1 MSNEKKERVMT
12 PKGFLHKTTTKAAAS
27 ASAFLAQYREWLTT
41 GEVAV
46 ATMPILTKLDQDK
59 AAALAAKQD
68 TESLATASLN
78 LIINAVHT
86 HMLMV
91 EIRKGEEAMAR
102 REAGP
107 QSTPKNWIVTVYD
120 SKGNVAT
127 RVNAKGETEELTK
140 SFDKGQ
146 EADRWA
152 DRRLVEG
159 EPDCIAV
166 VQHATIMNRHGEPL
180 SQTILRGDAMAR
192 VFGERKPGPV
202 MRKTGGTTSSLSFRP
217 KAHNDVS
224 KFSHG

>member
-1 MSNEKKERVMT
+1 MSNAKKERVMT

-41 GEVAV
+41 GEVAI

-68 TESLATASLN
+68 TESLAKASLD

-107 QSTPKNWIVTVYD
+107 QSKPKNWIATIYD
-120 SKGNVAT
+120 AKGNVAT
-127 RVNAKGETEELTK
+127 RINPKGEVEELTK
-140 SFDKGQ
+140 SFDLGQ

-166 VQHATIMNRHGEPL
+166 VQHATILNRHGEPL
-180 SQTILRGDAMAR
+180 STTILRGDAMAR
-192 VFGERKPGPV
+192 AFAATKGPV

>member
-1 MSNEKKERVMT
+1 MSTDKKERVMS

-27 ASAFLAQYREWLTT
+27 ASAFLAQYRDWLST
-41 GEVAV
+41 GEVAIV
-46 ATMPILTKLDQDK
+46 TAPILAKLDSK
-59 AAALAAKQD
+59 ELLPTPALS
-68 TESLATASLN
+68 E
-78 LIINAVHT
+78 IINAVYT
-86 HMLMV
+86 HMV
-91 EIRKGEEAMAR
+91 VSEIRKGEEAMAR

-107 QSTPKNWIVTVYD
+107 QSKPKNWIVTVYD
-120 SKGNVAT
+120 SRGNIAT
-127 RVNAKGETEELTK
+127 RINAKGENEELTK
-140 SFDKGQ
+140 SFDLGQ

-166 VQHATIMNRHGEPL
+166 VQHATILNRHGEPL

-192 VFGERKPGPV
+192 AFAASKGPV

>member
-1 MSNEKKERVMT
+1 MSNVKKERVMS

-27 ASAFLAQYREWLTT
+27 ATAFLSQYREWLST
-41 GEVAV
+41 GEVAIV
-46 ATMPILTKLDQDK
+46 TAPILAKLDSK
-59 AAALAAKQD
+59 ELMPTPALN
-68 TESLATASLN
+68 E
-78 LIINAVHT
+78 IINAVYT
-86 HMLMV
+86 HMV
-91 EIRKGEEAMAR
+91 VSEIRKGEEAMAR

-107 QSTPKNWIVTVYD
+107 QSTPKNWIVTVFD
-120 SKGNVAT
+120 KNGKVAT
-127 RVNAKGETEELTK
+127 RINAKGEVEELTK
-140 SFDKGQ
+140 SFDLGQ
-146 EADRWA
+146 DADRWA

-166 VQHATIMNRHGEPL
+166 VQHATILNKHGEPL

-192 VFGERKPGPV
+192 AFKVQGGPV

>member
-27 ASAFLAQYREWLTT
+27 ASAFLSQYREWLST
-41 GEVAV
+41 GEVAIV
-46 ATMPILTKLDQDK
+46 TAPILAKLDAK
-59 AAALAAKQD
+59 ELMPTPALS
-68 TESLATASLN
+68 E
-78 LIINAVHT
+78 IINAVYT
-86 HMLMV
+86 HMV
-91 EIRKGEEAMAR
+91 VSEIRKGEEAMAR

-120 SKGNVAT
+120 SRGNIAT

-146 EADRWA
+146 DADRWA

-166 VQHATIMNRHGEPL
+166 VQHATILNRHGEPL

-192 VFGERKPGPV
+192 TFAASKGPV